1 MPRQPRYFIPG
12 VPQHVIQR
20 GVDRQAVFF
29 EPADYELYLHSLGE
43 AARRY
48 DCQIHAYVLMINHTH
63 LLVTPGSERSVPLIM
78 QAMGRHYVQTINKKY
93 DRTGT
98 LWQGRYKA
106 SLVQDDRYL
115 LTCYKYIE
123 LNPVR
128 AGLVSAPGDYPY
140 SSFPHN
146 ASGIYNSLLTPHT
159 VYESLACTAGER
171 QAAYRKLFLDAIAP
185 DLLSAIRDSTNACLV
200 LGSDRFKDQIEAMLG
215 RSVRPGKAGRPRR
228 PGRCRRDALKPRFD
242 PS

>member
-12 VPQHVIQR
+12 IPQHVIQR

-29 EPADYELYLHSLGE
+29 ESGDYELYRRSLGH
-43 AARRY
+43 AAKRY

-63 LLVTPGSERSVPLIM
+63 LLVTPGSERTVPLVM
-78 QAMGRHYVQTINKKY
+78 QAMGRGYVQALNKKY

-115 LTCYKYIE
+115 LACHKYIE

-128 AGLVSAPGDYPY
+128 AGLVAAPGDYPY
-140 SSFPHN
+140 SSFAHN
-146 ASGIYNSLLTPHT
+146 AGGNCDSLLTPHKI
-159 VYESLACTAGER
+159 YESLASTLEER
-171 QAAYRKLFLDAIAP
+171 RAAYRRLFVDSIAP
-185 DLLSAIRDSTNACLV
+185 EMLSTIRDTTNACLV
-200 LGSDRFKDQIEAMLG
+200 LGNDRFKDQVEAMLG
-215 RSVRPGKAGRPRR
+215 RSVRPGKDGRPRKSDR
-228 PGRCRRDALKPRFD
+228 
-242 PS
+242 

>member
-1 MPRQPRYFIPG
+1 MPRQPRYFIPDI
-12 VPQHVIQR
+12 PQHVIQR

-29 EPADYELYLHSLGE
+29 ETGDYELYLHTLGE
-43 AARRY
+43 ASRRY

-78 QAMGRHYVQTINKKY
+78 QAMGRSYVQTINKKY

-115 LTCYKYIE
+115 LTCHKYIE

-140 SSFPHN
+140 SSFAHN
-146 ASGIYNSLLTPHT
+146 ASGRSDGLVTPHDI
-159 VYESLACTAGER
+159 YESLACTAGER
-171 QAAYRKLFLDAIAP
+171 RAAYRKLFQDSVAP
-185 DLLSAIRDSTNACLV
+185 EILSAIRDTTNACLV
-200 LGSDRFKDQIEAMLG
+200 LGNDRFKDQIEAMLG
-215 RSVRPGKAGRPRR
+215 RSVRPGKDGRP
-228 PGRCRRDALKPRFD
+228 LKINR
-242 PS
+242 